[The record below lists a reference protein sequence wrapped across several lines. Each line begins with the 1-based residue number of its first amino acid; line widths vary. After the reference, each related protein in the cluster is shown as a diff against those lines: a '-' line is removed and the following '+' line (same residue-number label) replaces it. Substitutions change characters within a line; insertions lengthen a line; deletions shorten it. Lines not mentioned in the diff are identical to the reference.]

1 MLIHIYI
8 MYSMDVK
15 KIKKYKVGIDSE
27 TEAISM
33 VTEPAIE
40 SDFVFLSKDKAIVKE
55 AFSNDEKH
63 MVYGAVLRPDFPIYR
78 NDGENEYYLEFTSE
92 SIERMARDY
101 MMNYRQGNVTIQ
113 HEEYANEVFMV
124 ESWIKQDMDKDKSV
138 SVGLDKSLPIGTWFC
153 GFYVNNNDVWERI
166 KSGELKGF
174 SVEAM
179 IDLEDF
185 AKVKKEDAF
194 EMNESFWSKLK
205 SIVNEALGKKEEK
218 MEVNEPQP
226 TEPQPTVQEPK
237 VDEPIVTE
245 PQQTVV
251 EEPKPTEP
259 QPTVQEPKVDEP
271 QTTEPQPTVVE
282 EPKPTEPQQTVQE
295 PKVDDPKT
303 NEPKVDEPKPNEP
316 NVDDGKHLNDL
327 IASLRE
333 EISALKE
340 ANTVLVEKVN
350 DLGKMPSANPINV
363 NGQNGTP
370 STYSSWRDMM
380 AKMI

>member
-1 MLIHIYI
+1 MATR
-8 MYSMDVK
+8 

-40 SDFVFLSKDKAIVKE
+40 SDFVFFSKDKDIVKE
-55 AFSNDEKH
+55 AFSSDEKH

-78 NDGENEYYLEFTSE
+78 YDGENEYYLEFTSE

-153 GFYVNNNDVWERI
+153 GFYVNNNDIWERI

-185 AKVKKEDAF
+185 AKVKKEDEF
-194 EMNESFWSKLK
+194 EMNETFWDKLK
-205 SIVNEALGKKEEK
+205 TIVNEALGKKEEK
-218 MEVNEPQP
+218 MEEQPIVNEP
-226 TEPQPTVQEPK
+226 TV
-237 VDEPIVTE
+237 
-245 PQQTVV
+245 
-251 EEPKPTEP
+251 
-259 QPTVQEPKVDEP
+259 
-271 QTTEPQPTVVE
+271 TEPQPTVVE
-282 EPKPTEPQQTVQE
+282 EPKPSEPTVVEEPKKDEE
-295 PKVDDPKT
+295 PKVEE
-303 NEPKVDEPKPNEP
+303 EPKKEEPKPTEEPKPN
-316 NVDDGKHLNDL
+316 DDGNHLNDL

-340 ANTVLVEKVN
+340 ANTVLAEKVN

-363 NGQNGTP
+363 NGKNGTP

-380 AKMI
+380 ANMI

>member
-55 AFSNDEKH
+55 AFSTDEKH

-185 AKVKKEDAF
+185 AKVKKEDEF

-218 MEVNEPQP
+218 MEVNEPQVN
-226 TEPQPTVQEPK
+226 EPQS
-237 VDEPIVTE
+237 
-245 PQQTVV
+245 
-251 EEPKPTEP
+251 
-259 QPTVQEPKVDEP
+259 TVQEPKVDEP
-271 QTTEPQPTVVE
+271 QTTEPTVVD
-282 EPKPTEPQQTVQE
+282 E

-303 NEPKVDEPKPNEP
+303 TEPTVQEPQTTEPKPTEPKVDEPKPNEP
-316 NVDDGKHLNDL
+316 QTTEPKVDDVNHINDL
-327 IASLRE
+327 ITSLRE

>member
-1 MLIHIYI
+1 MATR
-8 MYSMDVK
+8 

-40 SDFVFLSKDKAIVKE
+40 SDFVFFSKDKDIVKE
-55 AFSNDEKH
+55 AFSSDEKH

-78 NDGENEYYLEFTSE
+78 YDGENEYYLEFTSE

-153 GFYVNNNDVWERI
+153 GFYVNNNDIWERI

-185 AKVKKEDAF
+185 AKVKKEDEF
-194 EMNESFWSKLK
+194 EMNETFWDKLK
-205 SIVNEALGKKEEK
+205 TIVNEALGKKEEK
-218 MEVNEPQP
+218 MEEQPIVNEPQP
-226 TEPQPTVQEPK
+226 TAV
-237 VDEPIVTE
+237 
-245 PQQTVV
+245 
-251 EEPKPTEP
+251 
-259 QPTVQEPKVDEP
+259 
-271 QTTEPQPTVVE
+271 TEPQPTVVE
-282 EPKPTEPQQTVQE
+282 EPKPSEPTVVEEPKPTVEE
-295 PKVDDPKT
+295 PKVEE
-303 NEPKVDEPKPNEP
+303 EPKPTEPKPTEEPKPN
-316 NVDDGKHLNDL
+316 DDGNHLNDL

-363 NGQNGTP
+363 NGKNGTP

-380 AKMI
+380 ANMI

>member
-15 KIKKYKVGIDSE
+15 KIKKYRVGIDSE

-55 AFSNDEKH
+55 AFSSDEKH

-185 AKVKKEDAF
+185 AKVKKEDEF

-218 MEVNEPQP
+218 MEVNEPQVN
-226 TEPQPTVQEPK
+226 EPQPTVQEPK

-251 EEPKPTEP
+251 QEPQTTEP
-259 QPTVQEPKVDEP
+259 QPTVQEPK
-271 QTTEPQPTVVE
+271 PT
-282 EPKPTEPQQTVQE
+282 E
-295 PKVDDPKT
+295 PKVDDPKPT
-303 NEPKVDEPKPNEP
+303 EPKVDEPKPNEP
-316 NVDDGKHLNDL
+316 TVQEPKVDDGNHINDL

-340 ANTVLVEKVN
+340 ANNVLVEKVN

>member
-1 MLIHIYI
+1 MTTR
-8 MYSMDVK
+8 

-40 SDFVFLSKDKAIVKE
+40 SDFVFFSKDKDIVKE
-55 AFSNDEKH
+55 AFSSDEKH

-78 NDGENEYYLEFTSE
+78 YDGENEYYLEFTSE

-153 GFYVNNNDVWERI
+153 GFYVNNNDIWERI

-185 AKVKKEDAF
+185 AKVKKEDEF
-194 EMNESFWSKLK
+194 EMNETFWDKLK
-205 SIVNEALGKKEEK
+205 TIVNEALGKKEEK
-218 MEVNEPQP
+218 MEEQP
-226 TEPQPTVQEPK
+226 
-237 VDEPIVTE
+237 I
-245 PQQTVV
+245 V

-259 QPTVQEPKVDEP
+259 TVVEEPKPSE
-271 QTTEPQPTVVE
+271 PTVVE
-282 EPKPTEPQQTVQE
+282 EPKKDEE
-295 PKVDDPKT
+295 PKVEE
-303 NEPKVDEPKPNEP
+303 EPKKEEPKPTEEPKPN
-316 NVDDGKHLNDL
+316 DDGNHLNDL

-363 NGQNGTP
+363 NGKNGTP
-370 STYSSWRDMM
+370 STYSTWRDMM
-380 AKMI
+380 ANMI

>member
-15 KIKKYKVGIDSE
+15 KIKKYRVGIDSE

-55 AFSNDEKH
+55 AFSSDEKH

-185 AKVKKEDAF
+185 AKVKKEDEF

-218 MEVNEPQP
+218 MEVNEPQVN
-226 TEPQPTVQEPK
+226 EPQPTVQEPK

-251 EEPKPTEP
+251 
-259 QPTVQEPKVDEP
+259 QEP
-271 QTTEPQPTVVE
+271 QTTEPQPTVQE
-282 EPKPTEPQQTVQE
+282 TKPTEPQ
-295 PKVDDPKT
+295 VDDPKPT
-303 NEPKVDEPKPNEP
+303 EPKVDEPKPNEP
-316 NVDDGKHLNDL
+316 TVQEPKVDDGNHINDL

-340 ANTVLVEKVN
+340 ANNVLVEKVN

>member
-8 MYSMDVK
+8 MYQMDVK

-185 AKVKKEDAF
+185 AKVKKEDEF
-194 EMNESFWSKLK
+194 EMNETFWDKLK

-218 MEVNEPQP
+218 MEVNEPQV
-226 TEPQPTVQEPK
+226 TEPQQTVTEPQQTVQEPK
-237 VDEPIVTE
+237 IDEPIVTE
-245 PQQTVV
+245 PQT
-251 EEPKPTEP
+251 
-259 QPTVQEPKVDEP
+259 TVQEP
-271 QTTEPQPTVVE
+271 QTT
-282 EPKPTEPQQTVQE
+282 EPKPTEPQQTE

-303 NEPKVDEPKPNEP
+303 NEPTVQEPKVDDVN
-316 NVDDGKHLNDL
+316 HINDL

-333 EISALKE
+333 EISALKD
-340 ANTVLVEKVN
+340 ANNVLVEKVN

-370 STYSSWRDMM
+370 STYSSWREMM
-380 AKMI
+380 ATMI

>member
-1 MLIHIYI
+1 MLIYIYI

-55 AFSNDEKH
+55 AFSTDEKH

-78 NDGENEYYLEFTSE
+78 NDGENEYYLEFTSD

-185 AKVKKEDAF
+185 AKVKKEDEF
-194 EMNESFWSKLK
+194 EMNESFWDKLK

-218 MEVNEPQP
+218 MEVNEPQV
-226 TEPQPTVQEPK
+226 TEPQQTVQEPK

-245 PQQTVV
+245 PQ
-251 EEPKPTEP
+251 
-259 QPTVQEPKVDEP
+259 PTVQEPQQTVQEP
-271 QTTEPQPTVVE
+271 QTT
-282 EPKPTEPQQTVQE
+282 EPKPTEPQQTE

-303 NEPKVDEPKPNEP
+303 NEPTVQEQK
-316 NVDDGKHLNDL
+316 VDDGKHLNDL

-333 EISALKE
+333 EISALKD
-340 ANTVLVEKVN
+340 ANNVLVEKVN

>member
-1 MLIHIYI
+1 
-8 MYSMDVK
+8 MDVK
-15 KIKKYKVGIDSE
+15 KIKKYKVGINSE
-27 TEAISM
+27 TDAISM

-218 MEVNEPQP
+218 MEVNEPQVN
-226 TEPQPTVQEPK
+226 EPQPTVQEPK

-251 EEPKPTEP
+251 DEPKPTEP
-259 QPTVQEPKVDEP
+259 KVDDPKVNEPTVQEPKVDEP
-271 QTTEPQPTVVE
+271 KVD
-282 EPKPTEPQQTVQE
+282 EPK
-295 PKVDDPKT
+295 KT
-303 NEPKVDEPKPNEP
+303 EPKVDEPKPNEP
-316 NVDDGKHLNDL
+316 KVDDVNHINDL
-327 IASLRE
+327 IASLKE

>member
-1 MLIHIYI
+1 MFIHIYI

-101 MMNYRQGNVTIQ
+101 MMNYKQGNVTIQ

-185 AKVKKEDAF
+185 AKVKKEDEF

-218 MEVNEPQP
+218 MEVNEPQV

-237 VDEPIVTE
+237 IDEPIV
-245 PQQTVV
+245 
-251 EEPKPTEP
+251 TEP
-259 QPTVQEPKVDEP
+259 QPTVQEP
-271 QTTEPQPTVVE
+271 QTT
-282 EPKPTEPQQTVQE
+282 E

-303 NEPKVDEPKPNEP
+303 NEPTVQEPKVDDVN
-316 NVDDGKHLNDL
+316 HINDL

-333 EISALKE
+333 EISALKD
-340 ANTVLVEKVN
+340 ANNVLVEKVN

-370 STYSSWRDMM
+370 STYSSWREMM
-380 AKMI
+380 ATMI

>member
-1 MLIHIYI
+1 MATR
-8 MYSMDVK
+8 

-40 SDFVFLSKDKAIVKE
+40 SDFVFFSKDKDIVKE
-55 AFSNDEKH
+55 AFSSDEKH

-78 NDGENEYYLEFTSE
+78 YDGENEYYLEFTSE

-153 GFYVNNNDVWERI
+153 GFYVNNNDIWERI

-185 AKVKKEDAF
+185 AKVKKEDEF
-194 EMNESFWSKLK
+194 EMNETFWDKLK
-205 SIVNEALGKKEEK
+205 TIVNEALGKKEEK
-218 MEVNEPQP
+218 MEEQPIVNEPQP
-226 TEPQPTVQEPK
+226 TAV
-237 VDEPIVTE
+237 
-245 PQQTVV
+245 
-251 EEPKPTEP
+251 
-259 QPTVQEPKVDEP
+259 
-271 QTTEPQPTVVE
+271 TEPQPTVVE
-282 EPKPTEPQQTVQE
+282 EPKPSEPTVVEEPKPTVEE
-295 PKVDDPKT
+295 PKVEE
-303 NEPKVDEPKPNEP
+303 EPKKEEPKPTEEPKPN
-316 NVDDGKHLNDL
+316 DDGNHLNDL

-340 ANTVLVEKVN
+340 ANTVLAEKVN

-363 NGQNGTP
+363 NGKNGTP

-380 AKMI
+380 ANMI

>member
-218 MEVNEPQP
+218 MEVNEPQ
-226 TEPQPTVQEPK
+226 VN
-237 VDEPIVTE
+237 
-245 PQQTVV
+245 
-251 EEPKPTEP
+251 EP

-271 QTTEPQPTVVE
+271 QTTEPQQTVQ
-282 EPKPTEPQQTVQE
+282 EPKPTEPQPTVTEPQQTVVDEPKPTE

-303 NEPKVDEPKPNEP
+303 NEQTVQEP

>member
-1 MLIHIYI
+1 
-8 MYSMDVK
+8 MDVK

-55 AFSNDEKH
+55 AFSTDEKH

-218 MEVNEPQP
+218 MEVNEPQV
-226 TEPQPTVQEPK
+226 TEPQTTVQEPK
-237 VDEPIVTE
+237 VDEPQTTE

-259 QPTVQEPKVDEP
+259 KVD
-271 QTTEPQPTVVE
+271 
-282 EPKPTEPQQTVQE
+282 EPKPTEPKQTE
-295 PKVDDPKT
+295 P
-303 NEPKVDEPKPNEP
+303 NVDEPKPNEP
-316 NVDDGKHLNDL
+316 TVQEPKVDDGKHLNDL

-350 DLGKMPSANPINV
+350 DLGKMPSTNPINV

>member
-1 MLIHIYI
+1 MTTR
-8 MYSMDVK
+8 

-40 SDFVFLSKDKAIVKE
+40 SDFVFFSKDKDIVKE
-55 AFSNDEKH
+55 AFSSDEKH

-78 NDGENEYYLEFTSE
+78 YDGENEYYLEFTSE

-153 GFYVNNNDVWERI
+153 GFYVNNNDIWERI

-185 AKVKKEDAF
+185 AKVKKEDEF
-194 EMNESFWSKLK
+194 EMNETFWDKLK
-205 SIVNEALGKKEEK
+205 TIVNEALGKKEEK
-218 MEVNEPQP
+218 MEEQPIVNEPQP
-226 TEPQPTVQEPK
+226 TAV
-237 VDEPIVTE
+237 
-245 PQQTVV
+245 
-251 EEPKPTEP
+251 
-259 QPTVQEPKVDEP
+259 
-271 QTTEPQPTVVE
+271 TEPQPTVVE
-282 EPKPTEPQQTVQE
+282 EPKQTEEPTVVEEPKKDEE
-295 PKVDDPKT
+295 PKVEE
-303 NEPKVDEPKPNEP
+303 EPKKEEPKPTEEPKPN
-316 NVDDGKHLNDL
+316 DDGNHLNDL

-363 NGQNGTP
+363 NGKNGTP
-370 STYSSWRDMM
+370 STYSTWRDMM
-380 AKMI
+380 ANMI

>member
-1 MLIHIYI
+1 MLIYIYI

-185 AKVKKEDAF
+185 AKVKKEDEF
-194 EMNESFWSKLK
+194 EMNESFWDKLK

-218 MEVNEPQP
+218 MEVNEPQV
-226 TEPQPTVQEPK
+226 TEPQQTVQEPK

-245 PQQTVV
+245 PQQTV
-251 EEPKPTEP
+251 
-259 QPTVQEPKVDEP
+259 QEP
-271 QTTEPQPTVVE
+271 QTT
-282 EPKPTEPQQTVQE
+282 EPKPTEPQQTDPKVDDPKSNEPTVQE
-295 PKVDDPKT
+295 PKVDDV
-303 NEPKVDEPKPNEP
+303 N
-316 NVDDGKHLNDL
+316 HINDL

-333 EISALKE
+333 EISALKD
-340 ANTVLVEKVN
+340 ANNVLVEKVN

>member
-1 MLIHIYI
+1 
-8 MYSMDVK
+8 MDVK
-15 KIKKYKVGIDSE
+15 KIKKYKVGINSE
-27 TEAISM
+27 TDAISM

-218 MEVNEPQP
+218 MEVNEPQ
-226 TEPQPTVQEPK
+226 
-237 VDEPIVTE
+237 VTE
-245 PQQTVV
+245 PQT
-251 EEPKPTEP
+251 
-259 QPTVQEPKVDEP
+259 TVQEPKVDEP
-271 QTTEPQPTVVE
+271 QTTEPQQTVVE
-282 EPKPTEPQQTVQE
+282 EPKQTEPQQTVQE
-295 PKVDDPKT
+295 PKQT
-303 NEPKVDEPKPNEP
+303 EPK
-316 NVDDGKHLNDL
+316 VDDGKHINDL
-327 IASLRE
+327 IASLRD

>member
-1 MLIHIYI
+1 
-8 MYSMDVK
+8 MDVK

-218 MEVNEPQP
+218 MEVNEPQV
-226 TEPQPTVQEPK
+226 TEPQPTVPK

-259 QPTVQEPKVDEP
+259 
-271 QTTEPQPTVVE
+271 
-282 EPKPTEPQQTVQE
+282 
-295 PKVDDPKT
+295 
-303 NEPKVDEPKPNEP
+303 KVDEPKPNEP
-316 NVDDGKHLNDL
+316 NVDEHKPTEPQQTEPKVDDGKHLNDL

-350 DLGKMPSANPINV
+350 DLGKMPSTNPINV

>member
-1 MLIHIYI
+1 MTTR
-8 MYSMDVK
+8 

-40 SDFVFLSKDKAIVKE
+40 SDFVFFNKDKDIVKE
-55 AFSNDEKH
+55 AFSSDEKH

-78 NDGENEYYLEFTSE
+78 YDGENEYYLEFTSE

-153 GFYVNNNDVWERI
+153 GFYVNNNDIWERI

-185 AKVKKEDAF
+185 AKVKKEDEF
-194 EMNESFWSKLK
+194 EMNETFWDKLK
-205 SIVNEALGKKEEK
+205 TIVNEALGKKEEK
-218 MEVNEPQP
+218 MEEQPIVNEPQP
-226 TEPQPTVQEPK
+226 T
-237 VDEPIVTE
+237 VTE
-245 PQQTVV
+245 PTVT
-251 EEPKPTEP
+251 EEPK
-259 QPTVQEPKVDEP
+259 
-271 QTTEPQPTVVE
+271 PTVVE
-282 EPKPTEPQQTVQE
+282 EPKPTVVEE
-295 PKVDDPKT
+295 PKV
-303 NEPKVDEPKPNEP
+303 EEEPKPN
-316 NVDDGKHLNDL
+316 DDGNHLNDL

-363 NGQNGTP
+363 NGKNGTP

-380 AKMI
+380 ASMI

>member
-1 MLIHIYI
+1 MLIYIYI

-185 AKVKKEDAF
+185 AKVKKEDEF
-194 EMNESFWSKLK
+194 EMNETFWDKLK

-218 MEVNEPQP
+218 MEVNEPQV
-226 TEPQPTVQEPK
+226 TEPQQTVQEPK

-245 PQQTVV
+245 PQQTVQ
-251 EEPKPTEP
+251 EPQTTEPKPTEP
-259 QPTVQEPKVDEP
+259 
-271 QTTEPQPTVVE
+271 
-282 EPKPTEPQQTVQE
+282 KPTE

-303 NEPKVDEPKPNEP
+303 NEPTVQEPKVDDVN
-316 NVDDGKHLNDL
+316 HINDL

-333 EISALKE
+333 EISALKD
-340 ANTVLVEKVN
+340 ANNVLVEKVN
-350 DLGKMPSANPINV
+350 DLGKMPSTNPINV

>member
-1 MLIHIYI
+1 
-8 MYSMDVK
+8 MDVK

-55 AFSNDEKH
+55 AFSSDEKH

-185 AKVKKEDAF
+185 AKVKKEDEF
-194 EMNESFWSKLK
+194 EMNESFWDKLK

-218 MEVNEPQP
+218 MEVNEPQV
-226 TEPQPTVQEPK
+226 TEPQQTVQEPK

-245 PQQTVV
+245 PQQTV
-251 EEPKPTEP
+251 
-259 QPTVQEPKVDEP
+259 QEP
-271 QTTEPQPTVVE
+271 QTT
-282 EPKPTEPQQTVQE
+282 EPKPTEPQQTE

-303 NEPKVDEPKPNEP
+303 NEPTVQEPKVDDVN
-316 NVDDGKHLNDL
+316 HINDL
-327 IASLRE
+327 IASLKE
-333 EISALKE
+333 EISALKD
-340 ANTVLVEKVN
+340 ANNVLVEKVN

>member
-194 EMNESFWSKLK
+194 EMNESFWDKLK

-218 MEVNEPQP
+218 MEVNEPQ
-226 TEPQPTVQEPK
+226 V
-237 VDEPIVTE
+237 
-245 PQQTVV
+245 
-251 EEPKPTEP
+251 TEP

-271 QTTEPQPTVVE
+271 QVTEPQQTVVE
-282 EPKPTEPQQTVQE
+282 EPKTTEPQQTVTEPQTTEPKPTE
-295 PKVDDPKT
+295 PKVDDPKP
-303 NEPKVDEPKPNEP
+303 NEPK
-316 NVDDGKHLNDL
+316 VDDGKHLNDL

-340 ANTVLVEKVN
+340 ANTVLVDKVN
-350 DLGKMPSANPINV
+350 DLGKMPSTNPINV

>member
-1 MLIHIYI
+1 MLIYIYI

-33 VTEPAIE
+33 VTEPAID

-185 AKVKKEDAF
+185 AKVKKEDEF
-194 EMNESFWSKLK
+194 EMNETFWDKLK

-218 MEVNEPQP
+218 MEVNEPQ
-226 TEPQPTVQEPK
+226 
-237 VDEPIVTE
+237 VTE
-245 PQQTVV
+245 PQQTVQ
-251 EEPKPTEP
+251 EP
-259 QPTVQEPKVDEP
+259 QQTVQEPKVDEP
-271 QTTEPQPTVVE
+271 QTTEPQQTVQE
-282 EPKPTEPQQTVQE
+282 PQTTEPKPTETQQTE
-295 PKVDDPKT
+295 PKVDDPKN
-303 NEPKVDEPKPNEP
+303 NEPTVQETKVDDVN
-316 NVDDGKHLNDL
+316 HINDL

-333 EISALKE
+333 EISALKD
-340 ANTVLVEKVN
+340 ANNVLVEKVN

-370 STYSSWRDMM
+370 STYSSWREMM

>member
-1 MLIHIYI
+1 MLIYIYI
-8 MYSMDVK
+8 MFSMDVK

-101 MMNYRQGNVTIQ
+101 MMNYRQWNVTIQ

-185 AKVKKEDAF
+185 AKVKKEDEF

-218 MEVNEPQP
+218 MEVNEPQV
-226 TEPQPTVQEPK
+226 TEPQQTVQEPK

-245 PQQTVV
+245 PQQTV
-251 EEPKPTEP
+251 
-259 QPTVQEPKVDEP
+259 
-271 QTTEPQPTVVE
+271 
-282 EPKPTEPQQTVQE
+282 TEPQQTVQE
-295 PKVDDPKT
+295 PQTTEPKPT
-303 NEPKVDEPKPNEP
+303 EPQTTEPQQTEPKVDDVN
-316 NVDDGKHLNDL
+316 HINDL

-333 EISALKE
+333 EISALKD
-340 ANTVLVEKVN
+340 ANNVLVEKVN

>member
-1 MLIHIYI
+1 MATR
-8 MYSMDVK
+8 

-40 SDFVFLSKDKAIVKE
+40 SDFVFFSKDKDIVKE
-55 AFSNDEKH
+55 AFSSDEKH

-78 NDGENEYYLEFTSE
+78 YDGENEYYLEFTSE

-153 GFYVNNNDVWERI
+153 GFYVNNNDIWERI

-185 AKVKKEDAF
+185 AKVKKEDEF
-194 EMNESFWSKLK
+194 EMNETFWDKLK
-205 SIVNEALGKKEEK
+205 TIVNEALGKKEEK
-218 MEVNEPQP
+218 MEEQPIVNEPQP
-226 TEPQPTVQEPK
+226 TAV
-237 VDEPIVTE
+237 
-245 PQQTVV
+245 
-251 EEPKPTEP
+251 
-259 QPTVQEPKVDEP
+259 
-271 QTTEPQPTVVE
+271 TEPQPTVVE
-282 EPKPTEPQQTVQE
+282 EPKPSEPTVVEEPKKDEE
-295 PKVDDPKT
+295 PKVEEEPKKEEPKT
-303 NEPKVDEPKPNEP
+303 TEEPKPN
-316 NVDDGKHLNDL
+316 DDGNHLNDL

-340 ANTVLVEKVN
+340 ANTVLAEKVN

-363 NGQNGTP
+363 NGNNGTP

-380 AKMI
+380 ANMI

>member
-1 MLIHIYI
+1 MTTR
-8 MYSMDVK
+8 

-40 SDFVFLSKDKAIVKE
+40 SDFVFFSKDKDIVKE
-55 AFSNDEKH
+55 AFSSDEKH

-78 NDGENEYYLEFTSE
+78 YDGENEYYLEFTSE

-153 GFYVNNNDVWERI
+153 GFYVNNIDIWERI

-185 AKVKKEDAF
+185 AKVKKEDEF
-194 EMNESFWSKLK
+194 EMNETFWDKLK
-205 SIVNEALGKKEEK
+205 TIVNEALGKKEEK
-218 MEVNEPQP
+218 MEEQPIVNEPQP
-226 TEPQPTVQEPK
+226 TV
-237 VDEPIVTE
+237 
-245 PQQTVV
+245 
-251 EEPKPTEP
+251 
-259 QPTVQEPKVDEP
+259 
-271 QTTEPQPTVVE
+271 TEPQPTVVE
-282 EPKPTEPQQTVQE
+282 EPKPTVTEEPKPSESTVVEEPKPTVEE
-295 PKVDDPKT
+295 PKVEEEPNKE
-303 NEPKVDEPKPNEP
+303 EPKPTEEPKPN
-316 NVDDGKHLNDL
+316 DDGNHLNDL

-340 ANTVLVEKVN
+340 ANTVLAEKVN

-363 NGQNGTP
+363 NGKNGTP

-380 AKMI
+380 ANMI

>member
-1 MLIHIYI
+1 MFIHIYI

-101 MMNYRQGNVTIQ
+101 MMNYKQGNVTIQ

-174 SVEAM
+174 SVEAI

-185 AKVKKEDAF
+185 AKVKKEDEF

-218 MEVNEPQP
+218 MEVNEPQV

-237 VDEPIVTE
+237 IDEPIV
-245 PQQTVV
+245 
-251 EEPKPTEP
+251 TEP
-259 QPTVQEPKVDEP
+259 QPTVQEP
-271 QTTEPQPTVVE
+271 QTT
-282 EPKPTEPQQTVQE
+282 E

-303 NEPKVDEPKPNEP
+303 NEPTVQEPKVDDVN
-316 NVDDGKHLNDL
+316 HINDL

-333 EISALKE
+333 EISALKD
-340 ANTVLVEKVN
+340 ANNVLVEKVN

-370 STYSSWRDMM
+370 STYSSWREMM
-380 AKMI
+380 ATMI

>member
-218 MEVNEPQP
+218 MEVNEPQ
-226 TEPQPTVQEPK
+226 
-237 VDEPIVTE
+237 VDEPQTTE

-259 QPTVQEPKVDEP
+259 
-271 QTTEPQPTVVE
+271 
-282 EPKPTEPQQTVQE
+282 
-295 PKVDDPKT
+295 KVDDPKT
-303 NEPKVDEPKPNEP
+303 NEPTVQEPKTNEP
-316 NVDDGKHLNDL
+316 NVDDGKHINDL
-327 IASLRE
+327 IASLKE

-350 DLGKMPSANPINV
+350 DLGKMPSTNPINV

>member
-1 MLIHIYI
+1 
-8 MYSMDVK
+8 MDVK

-55 AFSNDEKH
+55 AFSTDEKH

-153 GFYVNNNDVWERI
+153 GFYVNNNDIWERI

-185 AKVKKEDAF
+185 AKVKKEDEF

-218 MEVNEPQP
+218 MEVNEPQVN
-226 TEPQPTVQEPK
+226 EPQPTEPK
-237 VDEPIVTE
+237 VDD
-245 PQQTVV
+245 
-251 EEPKPTEP
+251 PKPTEP
-259 QPTVQEPKVDEP
+259 QPT
-271 QTTEPQPTVVE
+271 
-282 EPKPTEPQQTVQE
+282 EPKPTE
-295 PKVDDPKT
+295 PKVDDPKPT
-303 NEPKVDEPKPNEP
+303 EPQPTEPKPTEPKVDDPKPNEP
-316 NVDDGKHLNDL
+316 TEPKVDDGNHLNDL

-333 EISALKE
+333 EISALKD

-380 AKMI
+380 ATMI

>member
-1 MLIHIYI
+1 MTTR
-8 MYSMDVK
+8 

-40 SDFVFLSKDKAIVKE
+40 SDFVFFSKDKDIVKE
-55 AFSNDEKH
+55 AFSSDEKH

-78 NDGENEYYLEFTSE
+78 YDGENEYYLEFTSE

-153 GFYVNNNDVWERI
+153 GFYVNNNDIWERI

-185 AKVKKEDAF
+185 AKVKKEDEF
-194 EMNESFWSKLK
+194 EMNETFWDKLK
-205 SIVNEALGKKEEK
+205 TIVNEALGKKEEK
-218 MEVNEPQP
+218 MEEQPIVNEPQP
-226 TEPQPTVQEPK
+226 TAV
-237 VDEPIVTE
+237 
-245 PQQTVV
+245 
-251 EEPKPTEP
+251 
-259 QPTVQEPKVDEP
+259 
-271 QTTEPQPTVVE
+271 TEPQPTVVE
-282 EPKPTEPQQTVQE
+282 EPKPSEPTVVEEPKPTVEE
-295 PKVDDPKT
+295 PKVEE
-303 NEPKVDEPKPNEP
+303 EPKKEEPKPTEEPKPN
-316 NVDDGKHLNDL
+316 DDGNHLNDL

-363 NGQNGTP
+363 NGKNGTP

-380 AKMI
+380 ANMI

>member
-1 MLIHIYI
+1 MTTR
-8 MYSMDVK
+8 

-40 SDFVFLSKDKAIVKE
+40 SDFVFFSKDKDIVKE
-55 AFSNDEKH
+55 AFSSDEKH

-78 NDGENEYYLEFTSE
+78 YDGENEYYLEFTSE

-153 GFYVNNNDVWERI
+153 GFYVNNNDIWERI

-185 AKVKKEDAF
+185 AKVKKEDEF
-194 EMNESFWSKLK
+194 EMNETFWDKLK
-205 SIVNEALGKKEEK
+205 TIVNEALGKKEEK
-218 MEVNEPQP
+218 MEEQP
-226 TEPQPTVQEPK
+226 
-237 VDEPIVTE
+237 I
-245 PQQTVV
+245 V

-259 QPTVQEPKVDEP
+259 TVVEEPKPSE
-271 QTTEPQPTVVE
+271 PTVVE
-282 EPKPTEPQQTVQE
+282 EPKPTEE
-295 PKVDDPKT
+295 PKVAEEPKKDE
-303 NEPKVDEPKPNEP
+303 EPKVEEEPKPTEPKPTEEPKPN
-316 NVDDGKHLNDL
+316 DDGNHLNDL

-340 ANTVLVEKVN
+340 ANTVLAEKVN

-363 NGQNGTP
+363 NGKNGTP

-380 AKMI
+380 ANMI

>member
-1 MLIHIYI
+1 MTTR
-8 MYSMDVK
+8 

-40 SDFVFLSKDKAIVKE
+40 SDFVFFSKDKDIVKE
-55 AFSNDEKH
+55 AFSSDEKH

-78 NDGENEYYLEFTSE
+78 YDGENEYYLEFTSE

-153 GFYVNNNDVWERI
+153 GFYVNNNDIWERI

-185 AKVKKEDAF
+185 AKVKKEDEF
-194 EMNESFWSKLK
+194 EMNETFWDKLK
-205 SIVNEALGKKEEK
+205 TIVNEALGKKEEK
-218 MEVNEPQP
+218 MEEQ
-226 TEPQPTVQEPK
+226 
-237 VDEPIVTE
+237 PIVN
-245 PQQTVV
+245 
-251 EEPKPTEP
+251 
-259 QPTVQEPKVDEP
+259 
-271 QTTEPQPTVVE
+271 EPQPTVVE
-282 EPKPTEPQQTVQE
+282 EPKPTVVEEPKPSEPTVVEEPKPTVEE
-295 PKVDDPKT
+295 PKVEE
-303 NEPKVDEPKPNEP
+303 EPKKEEPKPTEEPKPN
-316 NVDDGKHLNDL
+316 DDGNHLNDL

-340 ANTVLVEKVN
+340 ANTVLAEKVN

-363 NGQNGTP
+363 NGKNGTP

-380 AKMI
+380 ANMI

>member
-1 MLIHIYI
+1 MTTR
-8 MYSMDVK
+8 

-40 SDFVFLSKDKAIVKE
+40 SDFVFFSKDKDIVKE
-55 AFSNDEKH
+55 AFSSDEKH

-78 NDGENEYYLEFTSE
+78 YDGENEYYLEFTSE

-153 GFYVNNNDVWERI
+153 GFYVNNNDIWERI

-185 AKVKKEDAF
+185 AKVKKEDEF
-194 EMNESFWSKLK
+194 EMNETFWDKLK
-205 SIVNEALGKKEEK
+205 TIVNEALGKKEEK
-218 MEVNEPQP
+218 MEEQPIVNEPQP
-226 TEPQPTVQEPK
+226 TAV
-237 VDEPIVTE
+237 
-245 PQQTVV
+245 
-251 EEPKPTEP
+251 
-259 QPTVQEPKVDEP
+259 
-271 QTTEPQPTVVE
+271 TEPQPTVVE
-282 EPKPTEPQQTVQE
+282 EPKPSEPTVVEEPKPTVEE
-295 PKVDDPKT
+295 PKVEE
-303 NEPKVDEPKPNEP
+303 EPKPTEPKPTEEPKPN
-316 NVDDGKHLNDL
+316 DDGNHLNDL

-340 ANTVLVEKVN
+340 ANTVLAEKVN

-363 NGQNGTP
+363 NGKNGTP
-370 STYSSWRDMM
+370 STYSTWRDMM
-380 AKMI
+380 ANMI

>member
-1 MLIHIYI
+1 MTTR
-8 MYSMDVK
+8 

-40 SDFVFLSKDKAIVKE
+40 SDFVFFSKDKDIVKE
-55 AFSNDEKH
+55 AFSSDEKH

-78 NDGENEYYLEFTSE
+78 YDGENEYYLEFTSE

-124 ESWIKQDMDKDKSV
+124 ESWIKHDMDKDKSV

-153 GFYVNNNDVWERI
+153 GFYVNNNDIWERI
-166 KSGELKGF
+166 RSGELKGF

-179 IDLEDF
+179 IDIEDF
-185 AKVKKEDAF
+185 AKVKKEDEF
-194 EMNESFWSKLK
+194 EMNETFWDKLK
-205 SIVNEALGKKEEK
+205 TIVNEALGKKEEK
-218 MEVNEPQP
+218 MEEQPIVNEPQP
-226 TEPQPTVQEPK
+226 TVVDEPKPTVTEEPTVVEEPKKDEEPKATVEEPK
-237 VDEPIVTE
+237 VE
-245 PQQTVV
+245 

-259 QPTVQEPKVDEP
+259 KPT
-271 QTTEPQPTVVE
+271 E
-282 EPKPTEPQQTVQE
+282 EPKP
-295 PKVDDPKT
+295 
-303 NEPKVDEPKPNEP
+303 N
-316 NVDDGKHLNDL
+316 DDGNHLNDL

-340 ANTVLVEKVN
+340 ANTVLAEKVN

-363 NGQNGTP
+363 NGKNGTP

-380 AKMI
+380 ANMI